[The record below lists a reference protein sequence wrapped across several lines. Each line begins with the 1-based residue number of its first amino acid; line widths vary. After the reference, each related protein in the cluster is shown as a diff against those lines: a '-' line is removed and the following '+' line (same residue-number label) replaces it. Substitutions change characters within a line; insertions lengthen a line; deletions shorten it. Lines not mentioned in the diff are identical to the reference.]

1 VTDLP
6 TGWTEVPL
14 GELMPKRRATI
25 DPRRFSDEEFS
36 LLSIPA
42 FDAGSPELVL
52 GSAVGSSKQLV
63 EPGDVL
69 LSKIVPHI
77 RRAWIV
83 PPETRRS
90 IGSSEWIVFHDRTAD
105 PGYLRHLLV
114 SDRFHRSFMQTV
126 AGVGGSLLRARPAH
140 VAKIQIPL
148 PPLEEQRRIA
158 AILDKADELRAKRRA
173 ALEQLDSLTQAIFL
187 DMFGRKRDL
196 TWPVRALGEMAEV
209 QGGLQVS
216 RRRSSLPLEAPY
228 LRVANVHRGRLDL
241 SEVKTIRVSEAELRR
256 TVLERGD
263 LLVVEGHGNADEI
276 GRVGM
281 WSGVIDGCVH
291 QNHLIRVR
299 VDRYVAEPA
308 YLEVAL
314 NTGEPLRQLRSAGRT
329 TSGLN
334 TLSTSDVR
342 DVAVLA
348 PPISV
353 QQEFVR
359 RREALRAHGEGQAD
373 ADARLVALT
382 ASLQARAFRG
392 EL

>member
-1 VTDLP
+1 MTAP
-6 TGWTEVPL
+6 PGWTEVAL
-14 GELMPKRRATI
+14 GELMPKRRGTI
-25 DPRRFSDEEFS
+25 DPRKFSDEEFN

-42 FDAGSPELVL
+42 FDAGRPERVL
-52 GSAVGSSKQLV
+52 GSAVGSTKQLV

-90 IGSSEWIVFHDRTAD
+90 IGSSEWIIFRDRRAD

-114 SDRFHRSFMQTV
+114 SDRFHRSFMKTV

-140 VAKIQIPL
+140 VANIHVPL

-173 ALEQLDSLTQAIFL
+173 ALEQLGTLTQAIFV
-187 DMFGRKRDL
+187 DMFTRNRDPA
-196 TWPVRALGEMAEV
+196 WPVRALGEMADV

-216 RRRSSLPLEAPY
+216 RRRSTLPLEAPY

-241 SEVKTIRVSEAELRR
+241 SEVKTMRVTEAELQR
-256 TVLERGD
+256 TVLEPGD

-276 GRVGM
+276 GRVGR
-281 WSGVIDGCVH
+281 WSGAIEGCVH

-299 VDRYVAEPA
+299 ADGCMAESA

-314 NTGEPLRQLRSAGRT
+314 NTGEPLRQLRGAGRT

-342 DVAVLA
+342 AVSVLV
-348 PPISV
+348 PPLDV

-359 RREALRAHGEGQAD
+359 QREALRGLGERQAE
-373 ADARLVALT
+373 AAARLDALS
-382 ASLQARAFRG
+382 AALQSRAFRG